1 MKTVGI
7 FRGSGFIGSY
17 TTKQFLEQGFKTK
30 VSAKD
35 VSTILKNVKPK
46 GSARVIYKNE
56 AAKRNL
62 DLEFN
67 LALAPLKAFSS

>member
-67 LALAPLKAFSS
+67 LALEPLKAFSS